1 MSQGLREYRESKNV
15 NKGIY
20 VPSSVAHLR
29 EGEKDGISDLKD
41 QYMHDPV
48 SWAHNEEL
56 FGSIKGLR
64 FVHDDAT
71 LAVKKEGQRPI
82 WGEGTS
88 IVCTRVLLRIK
99 SLLPERLT

>member
-64 FVHDDAT
+64 FVHDYAT
-71 LAVKKEGQRPI
+71 LTVKKRGSKAYLGR
-82 WGEGTS
+82 GTS
-88 IVCTRVLLRIK
+88 IVY
-99 SLLPERLT
+99 E